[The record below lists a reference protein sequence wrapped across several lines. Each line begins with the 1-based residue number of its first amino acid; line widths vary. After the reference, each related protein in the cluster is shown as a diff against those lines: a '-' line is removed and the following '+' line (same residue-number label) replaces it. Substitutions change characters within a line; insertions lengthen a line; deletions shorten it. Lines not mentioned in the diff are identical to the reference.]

1 MDRGRDRGKSLLVV
15 HQGALGDIVLTFP
28 TLSLLRE
35 RFGRIDLICRGEVG
49 KLAVHL
55 GVADAATT
63 TESAAFASLYGRP
76 SDEIIQRLR
85 RHDAVL
91 LFSFS
96 EALKAAVQGIGPAW
110 VVRLPPRPAPDAPVH
125 VAPWILAEVKAAGLP
140 APGGPTEPPFFAG
153 RSFEPNPAGPV
164 VLHPGSGSPMKNW
177 PLDRFLTVAD
187 RLSDAGRTIEC
198 LAGPAEE
205 HLAETLGRSG
215 FPVRTFTAL
224 TDLADWLAASAGFIG
239 NDSGV
244 SHLAGYLGAPTVTVF
259 GPSNP
264 RQWRPWGPAV
274 SVASPAEGFDCHP
287 CFEKGNRDCD
297 HRGCLSGISV
307 DVVLE
312 RMVEMAG
319 VPARRE
325 YRRAGRFFAV

>member
-1 MDRGRDRGKSLLVV
+1 MDGRRDGCRSLLVV

-28 TLSLLRE
+28 TLTLLRE

-49 KLAVHL
+49 RLAVHL
-55 GVADAATT
+55 GVADAALT

-76 SDEIIQRLR
+76 SDEIVQRLR

-96 EALKAAVQGIGPAW
+96 EALEAAVRGIGPGW
-110 VVRLPPRPAPDAPVH
+110 VVRIPPRPAPAAPVH
-125 VAPWILAEVKAAGLP
+125 VASWILAGVKAAGLLPPDAP
-140 APGGPTEPPFFAG
+140 AEPPFFAG
-153 RSFEPNPAGPV
+153 RFFEPNPAGPI

-177 PLDRFLTVAD
+177 PLDRFLIVAG

-205 HLAETLGRSG
+205 NLAETLGRSG
-215 FPVRTFTAL
+215 FPVRTFPAL

-244 SHLAGYLGAPTVTVF
+244 SHLAGYLGTPTVAVF

-264 RQWRPWGPAV
+264 RQWRPWGPAA
-274 SVASPAEGFDCHP
+274 SVIGPAEGFDCHP

-297 HRGCLSGISV
+297 GRGCLAGISP
-307 DVVLE
+307 DVV
-312 RMVEMAG
+312 V
-319 VPARRE
+319 
-325 YRRAGRFFAV
+325 GRLMGLWGGSSR